1 VTIQPKSP
9 VTIKAAIFGAAGYA
23 GGELLRLLLDHPK
36 AEPVAVI
43 SRSQA
48 GHPVSSVHAHLSR
61 LTDLNFVSEL
71 PKGTDEPEIVFLS
84 GPHGYAVDV
93 APALLDTGIPVIDL
107 SADFR
112 LKSAD
117 SFAKFYGPVP
127 AGFSR
132 QKEFVYGLPELFRE
146 EIASSRAIA
155 SPGCF
160 ATAAIL
166 AVAPL
171 WRKGLVAPGM
181 PVSVFAITGSSGAGV
196 APSPTTH
203 HPRRAAAFFAYGID
217 GHRHLPEIEESLSSI
232 GEPAAGRIVFQT
244 HSAPLVRGI
253 FVTATVPLA
262 KPMDKAALQ
271 KIFED
276 AYGNEFFVRLVEGSP
291 DVAAV
296 KGTNF
301 ADVGVAVQGN
311 VAKVFVAIDNLV
323 KGAAGQA
330 IQAMNILFGLPEP
343 TGLKMTGVFP

>member
-1 VTIQPKSP
+1 M
-9 VTIKAAIFGAAGYA
+9 TIKAAIFGASGYA

-48 GHPVSSVHAHLSR
+48 GQPVSAVHAHLSR
-61 LTDLNFVSEL
+61 LTDLTFISEL
-71 PKGTDEPEIVFLS
+71 PKGTDEPEVVFLA
-84 GPHGYAVDV
+84 GPHGYAFGV
-93 APALLDTGIPVIDL
+93 APALLDAGIPVVDL

-112 LKSAD
+112 LKDSA
-117 SFAKFYGPVP
+117 SFERFYGSVP
-127 AGFSR
+127 PGFAR

-146 EIASSRAIA
+146 EIASSRAVA

-166 AVAPL
+166 ALAPL
-171 WRKGLVAPGM
+171 WRAGWAADEV

-196 APSPTTH
+196 SPSPTTH
-203 HPRRAAAFFAYGID
+203 HPRRAAAFFAYSID
-217 GHRHLPEIEESLSSI
+217 GHRHLPEIEESLSAI
-232 GEPAAGRIVFQT
+232 GAPAAGRIVFQT

-253 FVTATVPLA
+253 FVTATVLI
-262 KPMDKAALQ
+262 KAPQERAELRRL
-271 KIFED
+271 FEK
-276 AYGNEFFVRLVEGSP
+276 AYGSEFFVRLVDDSP

-301 ADVGVAVQGN
+301 ADIGVALQGN
-311 VAKVFVAIDNLV
+311 VVKVFVAIDNLV

-330 IQAMNILFGLPEP
+330 IQAMNIMFGLPDS

>member
-9 VTIKAAIFGAAGYA
+9 VTIKAAIFGATGYA
-23 GGELLRLLLDHPK
+23 GAELLRLLLDHPK

-61 LTDLNFVSEL
+61 LTDLAFVSEL
-71 PKGTDEPEIVFLS
+71 PKGADEPEIVFLS

-93 APALLDTGIPVIDL
+93 APALLDTGVPVIDL

-112 LKSAD
+112 LKSAG
-117 SFAKFYGPVP
+117 SFERFYGPVP

-132 QKEFVYGLPELFRE
+132 QSEFVYGLPELFRE
-146 EIASSRAIA
+146 EISSSRAVA

-171 WRKGLVAPGM
+171 WRKGLVAPGA

-196 APSPTTH
+196 TPSPTTH

-217 GHRHLPEIEESLSSI
+217 GHRHLPEIEESLSAI
-232 GEPAAGRIVFQT
+232 GEPAEGRIVFQT

-253 FVTATVPLA
+253 FVTAVVPLRE
-262 KPMDKAALQ
+262 PMDKPTLQ
-271 KIFED
+271 NVFEK
-276 AYGNEFFVRLVEGSP
+276 AYSNEFFVRLVEGSP

-301 ADVGVAVQGN
+301 ADIGVAVQGR

-330 IQAMNILFGLPEP
+330 IQAMNIMFGLPEP

>member
-1 VTIQPKSP
+1 M
-9 VTIKAAIFGAAGYA
+9 IKAAIYGAAGYA

-48 GHPVSSVHAHLSR
+48 GQPVSTVHAHLSR
-61 LTDLNFVSEL
+61 LTDLVFTSDL
-71 PKGTDEPEIVFLS
+71 PKPPDEPEVIFLA
-84 GPHGYAVDV
+84 GAHGYASEI
-93 APALLDTGIPVIDL
+93 APALLDTGIPVVDL

-112 LKSAD
+112 LKSPA
-117 SFAKFYGPVP
+117 SFEKFYGPVP
-127 AGFSR
+127 AGFAR

-146 EIASSRAIA
+146 QIAATRAVA

-166 AVAPL
+166 AIAPL
-171 WRKGLVAPGM
+171 WRAGLVDDSA

-196 APSPTTH
+196 TPTPTTH
-203 HPRRAAAFFAYGID
+203 HPRRASAFFAYSID
-217 GHRHLPEIEESLSSI
+217 GHRHLPEIEESLSAI
-232 GEPAAGRIVFQT
+232 GTPAAGRIVFQT

-253 FVTATVPLA
+253 FTMAAVPLVDQL
-262 KPMDKAALQ
+262 DKAAL
-271 KIFED
+271 KTVFEK
-276 AYGNEFFVRLVEGSP
+276 AYGSEFFVRLVDGSP

-301 ADVGVAVQGN
+301 ADVGVAVQGR

-330 IQAMNILFGLPEP
+330 IQAMNIMFSLPE
-343 TGLKMTGVFP
+343 TSGLKMTGVFP

>member
-1 VTIQPKSP
+1 M
-9 VTIKAAIFGAAGYA
+9 IKAAIYGAAGYA

-48 GHPVSSVHAHLSR
+48 GQPVSAVHAHLSR
-61 LTDLNFVSEL
+61 LTELVFVSDL
-71 PKGTDEPEIVFLS
+71 PRGQDEPEVIFLA
-84 GPHGYAVDV
+84 GAHGYASEI
-93 APALLDTGIPVIDL
+93 APALLDTGIPVVDL

-112 LKSAD
+112 LKSPA
-117 SFAKFYGPVP
+117 SFEKFYGPVP
-127 AGFSR
+127 AGFAR

-146 EIASSRAIA
+146 QIAHTRAVA

-160 ATAAIL
+160 ATASIL

-171 WRKGLVAPGM
+171 WRAGLVDGAAP
-181 PVSVFAITGSSGAGV
+181 VIVFAATGSSGAGV
-196 APSPTTH
+196 TPTPTTH
-203 HPRRAAAFFAYGID
+203 HPRRASAFFAYSID
-217 GHRHLPEIEESLSSI
+217 GHRHLPEIEESLSAI
-232 GEPAAGRIVFQT
+232 GKPAAGRIVFQT

-253 FVTATVPLA
+253 FTMAAVPLVEDL
-262 KPMDKAALQ
+262 DKAAL
-271 KIFED
+271 KNVFEK
-276 AYGNEFFVRLVEGSP
+276 AYGTEFFVRLVDGSP

-301 ADVGVAVQGN
+301 VDLGVAVQGR

-330 IQAMNILFGLPEP
+330 IQAMNIMFSLPE
-343 TGLKMTGVFP
+343 TSGLKMTGVFP

>member
-1 VTIQPKSP
+1 M
-9 VTIKAAIFGAAGYA
+9 IKAAIYGAAGYA

-48 GHPVSSVHAHLSR
+48 GQPVSAVHAHLSR
-61 LTDLNFVSEL
+61 LTDMVFVSDL
-71 PKGTDEPEIVFLS
+71 PKPPDEPEVIFLA
-84 GPHGYAVDV
+84 GAHGYASEI
-93 APALLDTGIPVIDL
+93 APAILDTGIPVVDL

-112 LKSAD
+112 LKDPA
-117 SFAKFYGPVP
+117 SFEKFYGPLP

-146 EIASSRAIA
+146 QIAATRAVA

-166 AVAPL
+166 ALAPL
-171 WRKGLVAPGM
+171 WKAGLADDAA
-181 PVSVFAITGSSGAGV
+181 PVSVFAATGSSGAGV

-203 HPRRAAAFFAYGID
+203 HPRRASAFFAYAID
-217 GHRHLPEIEESLSSI
+217 GHRHLPEIEESLSAV
-232 GEPAAGRIVFQT
+232 GKPAAGRIVFQT

-253 FVTATVPLA
+253 FTMAVVPLA
-262 KPMDKAALQ
+262 EKLDKAAVQ
-271 KIFED
+271 KVFDE
-276 AYGNEFFVRLVEGSP
+276 AYRDEFFVRLVDGSP

-301 ADVGVAVQGN
+301 ADIGVGVQGRA
-311 VAKVFVAIDNLV
+311 AKIFVAIDNLV

-330 IQAMNILFGLPEP
+330 IQAMNIMFSLPE
-343 TGLKMTGVFP
+343 TSGLKMTGVFP

>member
-1 VTIQPKSP
+1 MTIR
-9 VTIKAAIFGAAGYA
+9 AAIFGASGYA

-48 GHPVSSVHAHLSR
+48 GHPVASVHPHLSR
-61 LTDLNFVSEL
+61 LTDLAFVGEL
-71 PKGTDEPEIVFLS
+71 PQGPEEPEVVFLA
-84 GPHGYAVDV
+84 GPHGSAAEI
-93 APALLDTGIPVIDL
+93 APMLLDRGLPVVDL

-112 LKSAD
+112 LKEAS
-117 SFAKFYGPVP
+117 SYERFYGTIPP
-127 AGFSR
+127 GFAR
-132 QKEFVYGLPELFRE
+132 RGEFVYGLPELFRE
-146 EIASSRAIA
+146 EIRSSRAVA

-166 AVAPL
+166 ALAPL
-171 WRKGLVAPGM
+171 WRAGLVSEGC
-181 PVSVFAITGSSGAGV
+181 PVSVFAITGSSGSGA

-217 GHRHLPEIEESLSSI
+217 GHRHLPEIEESLSAI
-232 GEPAAGRIVFQT
+232 GPPAAGRIVLQT

-253 FVTATVPLA
+253 FVTAAVPLSA
-262 KPMDKAALQ
+262 PLDRAALRALY
-271 KIFED
+271 ER
-276 AYGNEFFVRLVEGSP
+276 AYAGEFFVRLVEGSP

-301 ADVGVAVQGN
+301 ADLGVAGGAP
-311 VAKVFVAIDNLV
+311 VARVFVAIDNLV

-330 IQAMNILFGLPEP
+330 IQSMNIMFGLPESA
-343 TGLKMTGVFP
+343 GLKMTGVFP

>member
-1 VTIQPKSP
+1 MTIR
-9 VTIKAAIFGAAGYA
+9 VGIFGAAGYA

-48 GHPVSSVHAHLSR
+48 GQPVSAVHTHLSR
-61 LTDLNFVSEL
+61 LTDLQFTSDL
-71 PKGTDEPEIVFLS
+71 PEGQDEPEVIFLA
-84 GPHGYAVDV
+84 GGHGYAVDA
-93 APALLDTGIPVIDL
+93 APPLLDRGIPVIDL

-112 LKSAD
+112 LKD
-117 SFAKFYGPVP
+117 PKSFERFYGPVP
-127 AGFSR
+127 PGFSR
-132 QKEFVYGLPELFRE
+132 QPEFVYGLPELFRDR
-146 EIASSRAIA
+146 IASSRAIA

-160 ATAAIL
+160 ATASL
-166 AVAPL
+166 LGLAPL
-171 WRKGLVAPGM
+171 WRAGLVDDAAS
-181 PVSVFAITGSSGAGV
+181 VSVFAITGSSGAGV
-196 APSPTTH
+196 TPTPTTH
-203 HPRRAAAFFAYGID
+203 HPRRASAFFAYGID
-217 GHRHLPEIEESLSSI
+217 GHRHLPEIEESLTEI
-232 GEPAAGRIVFQT
+232 GAPAAGRIVFQT

-253 FVTATVPLA
+253 FVNANVPLKRPA
-262 KPMDKAALQ
+262 DRDSLKALY
-271 KIFED
+271 EN
-276 AYGNEFFVRLVEGSP
+276 AYQHEFFVRLVDGSP

-301 ADVGVAVQGN
+301 ADIGVASFGN

>member
-1 VTIQPKSP
+1 MSRPEIR
-9 VTIKAAIFGAAGYA
+9 AAIFGASGYA
-23 GGELLRLLLDHPK
+23 GGELLRLLLDHPG
-36 AEPVAVI
+36 AAPVAVI

-48 GHPVSSVHAHLSR
+48 GQPVSSVHPHLSR
-61 LTDLNFVSEL
+61 LTDLTFSSEL
-71 PKGTDEPEIVFLS
+71 PSDDGSDVVFLS

-93 APALLDTGIPVIDL
+93 APALLDKGLPVIDL

-112 LKSAD
+112 LRDQAA
-117 SFAKFYGPVP
+117 FERFYGPAP
-127 AGFSR
+127 PGYARRS
-132 QKEFVYGLPELFRE
+132 EFVYGLPELFRG
-146 EIASSRAIA
+146 EIASSRAVA

-166 AVAPL
+166 ALAPL
-171 WRKGLVAPGM
+171 WRRGLVADASH
-181 PVSVFAITGSSGAGV
+181 VSVFAITGSSGAGV
-196 APSPTTH
+196 SPSPTTH

-217 GHRHLPEIEESLSSI
+217 GHRHLPEIEESLSAI
-232 GEPAAGRIVFQT
+232 GMPAQGRIVFQT

-253 FVTATVPLA
+253 FVTAAVPLTRT
-262 KPMDKAALQ
+262 MDTAALKAVYQ
-271 KIFED
+271 ET
-276 AYGNEFFVRLVEGSP
+276 YGSEFFVRLVDGSP

-301 ADVGVAVQGN
+301 ADVGVASHGN

-330 IQAMNILFGLPEP
+330 IQAMNIMFGLPEP

>member
-1 VTIQPKSP
+1 V
-9 VTIKAAIFGAAGYA
+9 IKAAIFGASGYA

-48 GHPVSSVHAHLSR
+48 GQPVSAVHPHLSR
-61 LTDLNFVSEL
+61 LTDLAFVSEL
-71 PKGTDEPEIVFLS
+71 PKGADEPEVVFLS
-84 GPHGYAVDV
+84 GPSGYAVEM
-93 APALLDTGIPVIDL
+93 APQLLDTGVPVIDL

-112 LKSAD
+112 LKSAA
-117 SFAKFYGPVP
+117 SFEKFYGPVP
-127 AGFSR
+127 SGFAR

-146 EIASSRAIA
+146 QIAASRAVA

-171 WRKGLVAPGM
+171 WREGLVDPGAPI
-181 PVSVFAITGSSGAGV
+181 SVFAITGSSGAGV
-196 APSPTTH
+196 TPSPTTH
-203 HPRRAAAFFAYGID
+203 HPRRASAFFAYGID
-217 GHRHLPEIEESLSSI
+217 GHRHLPEIEESLSAV
-232 GEPAAGRIVFQT
+232 GEPAGGRIVFQT

-253 FVTATVPLA
+253 FVTAAVPL
-262 KPMDKAALQ
+262 KEPLDKAAL
-271 KIFED
+271 KRIFEK
-276 AYGNEFFVRLVEGSP
+276 AYGNEFFLRLVDGSP

-301 ADVGVAVQGN
+301 ADIGVAAQGS

-330 IQAMNILFGLPEP
+330 IQAMNIMFDLPEP

>member
-1 VTIQPKSP
+1 MTIR
-9 VTIKAAIFGAAGYA
+9 AAIFGAAGYA

-48 GHPVSSVHAHLSR
+48 GQPVSAVHTHLSR
-61 LTDLNFVSEL
+61 LTDLEFVRDL
-71 PKGTDEPEIVFLS
+71 PEGRDEPEVVFLA
-84 GPHGYAVDV
+84 GGHGYAVEA
-93 APALLDTGIPVIDL
+93 APPLLDRGIPVIDL

-112 LKSAD
+112 LKD
-117 SFAKFYGPVP
+117 PKSFEKFYGPVP
-127 AGFSR
+127 PAFAR
-132 QKEFVYGLPELFRE
+132 QREFVYGLPELFRDK
-146 EIASSRAIA
+146 IAASRAIA

-160 ATAAIL
+160 ATASIL

-171 WRKGLVAPGM
+171 WRAGLVADGH
-181 PVSVFAITGSSGAGV
+181 VTIFAITGSSGAGV
-196 APSPTTH
+196 TPTPTTH
-203 HPRRAAAFFAYGID
+203 HPRRASAFFAYSID
-217 GHRHLPEIEESLSSI
+217 GHRHLPEIEESLSAVGS
-232 GEPAAGRIVFQT
+232 PAAGRILFQT

-253 FVTATVPLA
+253 FATAAVPLKA
-262 KPMDKAALQ
+262 PMDKDALRRVYD
-271 KIFED
+271 E
-276 AYGNEFFVRLVEGSP
+276 AYAHEFFIRMMDGSP

-301 ADVGVAVQGN
+301 ADMGVAPSLDGS

-330 IQAMNILFGLPEP
+330 IQAMNILFDLPEP

>member
-1 VTIQPKSP
+1 VTIR
-9 VTIKAAIFGAAGYA
+9 VAIFGAAGYA

-48 GHPVSSVHAHLSR
+48 GQPVSAVHTHLSR
-61 LTDLNFVSEL
+61 LTDLKFTSDL
-71 PKGTDEPEIVFLS
+71 PEGQDEPEVVFLA
-84 GPHGYAVDV
+84 GGHGYAVDA
-93 APALLDTGIPVIDL
+93 APPLLDRGIPVIDL

-112 LKSAD
+112 LKD
-117 SFAKFYGPVP
+117 PKSFEKFYGPVP
-127 AGFSR
+127 PGFAR
-132 QKEFVYGLPELFRE
+132 QPEFVYGLPELFRE
-146 EIASSRAIA
+146 KIATSRAIA

-171 WRKGLVAPGM
+171 WRAGKVAGGI

-196 APSPTTH
+196 TPTPTTH
-203 HPRRAAAFFAYGID
+203 HPRRASAFFAYAID
-217 GHRHLPEIEESLSSI
+217 GHRHLPEIEESLSAV
-232 GEPAAGRIVFQT
+232 GAPAQGRIVFQT

-253 FVTATVPLA
+253 FATAAIPLVA
-262 KPMDKAALQ
+262 PMDKDALRAVYR
-271 KIFED
+271 D
-276 AYGNEFFVRLVEGSP
+276 AYEHEFFVRLMDGSP

-301 ADVGVAVQGN
+301 ADIGFAPSGDGS

-330 IQAMNILFGLPEP
+330 IQAMNILFDLPEP